1 MEDGMREPHEI
12 IARQRAAVA
21 AEGWEAS
28 VAISPEN
35 VAYTAGFTVPSQ
47 PIIRH
52 RHAMCV
58 VTPASGEAM
67 LTVDM
72 EFSTAQRYSRIPD
85 VRRWKEFTDRPM
97 ALLASTLREMGV
109 TRGRVGIEMHY
120 LPAAD
125 YLYLASLMPQ
135 IEWIDNDRW
144 FARLRMVKTQEE
156 IDRLKHVARIADE
169 THQAAYRQVREGMT
183 ERDLGRVL
191 VNELY
196 ARGVDGVR
204 ILVVASGDRSGL
216 PNAGPTDRV
225 LRRHDLIRVDL
236 IAHRGSYYSDVA
248 RTAVVGGPTVQQ
260 HDVWAKIM
268 DTHRTVLD
276 MIRPGVPTSALYA
289 AFKRKFEQHE
299 FPVSSFVGHGLGL
312 HLHEEPLIGF
322 VGDTELEE
330 RMVLCI
336 EPFIFADG
344 YGYQVE
350 DELVVTKTGYE
361 LLTDAV
367 DTSMLLT
374 TA

>member
-1 MEDGMREPHEI
+1 MGEIHEI
-12 IARQRAAVA
+12 IARQRRAVE

-47 PIIRH
+47 PVIRH

-67 LTVDM
+67 VTVDM
-72 EFSTAQRYSRIPD
+72 EFSTARRYSRIPD
-85 VRRWKEFTDRPM
+85 VRRWKEFTDKPM
-97 ALLASTLREMGV
+97 DLLASTLRELGV
-109 TRGRVGIEMHY
+109 RRGRVGIEMHY

-125 YLYLASLMPQ
+125 YLHLAALMPEV
-135 IEWIDNDRW
+135 EWVDNDRW
-144 FARLRMVKTQEE
+144 FARLRMVKTRDE
-156 IDRLKHVARIADE
+156 IDRLRQVGRIADE
-169 THQAAYRQVREGMT
+169 AHRVAYRQVREGMT

-191 VNELY
+191 VSELY

-248 RTAVVGGPTVQQ
+248 RTAVVAEPTPQQ
-260 HDVWAKIM
+260 RDVWQRIT
-268 DTHRTVLD
+268 DTHRTLLE
-276 MIRPGVPTSALYA
+276 MIRPGVRTSALYA
-289 AFKRKFEQHE
+289 AFKRKFEHYG

-330 RMVLCI
+330 DMVLCI
-336 EPFIFADG
+336 EPFIFAAG

-350 DELVVTKTGYE
+350 DEVAVTKTGYA
-361 LLTDAV
+361 LFTDAV
-367 DTSMLLT
+367 GTAELLT